1 MLKIVTVKIHL
12 DNGST
17 GIETLIKK
25 ACLLLFGDKLS
36 RTRRAKIKFRGYKL
50 SRTKKI
56 WVEVSSLRAIFSEF
70 VTDIS

>member
-25 ACLLLFGDKLS
+25 ACLLLSETDKFDNF
-36 RTRRAKIKFRGYKL
+36 RKFIPEK
-50 SRTKKI
+50 
-56 WVEVSSLRAIFSEF
+56 VSIHEKVSTNKVFADYGQFI
-70 VTDIS
+70 